1 MVDQRAKISAI
12 ILLLNEVL
20 SQVVVI
26 RVLVNASK
34 SESLASSSRVST
46 PFEKDVDNT
55 NWSSFDVSSNG

>member
-26 RVLVNASK
+26 RVLINASK
-34 SESLASSSRVST
+34 SESLASSSRVSL